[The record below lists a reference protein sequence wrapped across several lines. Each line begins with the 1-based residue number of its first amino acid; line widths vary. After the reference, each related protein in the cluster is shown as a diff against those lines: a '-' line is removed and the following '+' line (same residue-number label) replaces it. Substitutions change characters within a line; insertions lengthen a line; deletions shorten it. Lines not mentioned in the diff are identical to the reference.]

1 MKCQRQQRKARGG
14 EACDATYTT
23 QHTKRRHA
31 QRRFLKD
38 WILEAGSAEEAV
50 DWENG
55 SAKKSREFIKMETI
69 TKIALKINARLHLY
83 IIIIIWQINAL
94 YL

>member
-55 SAKKSREFIKMETI
+55 IAKNLENL
-69 TKIALKINARLHLY
+69 LKWKLLLKLH
-83 IIIIIWQINAL
+83 
-94 YL
+94 